1 MFGYSINDWFRYTLT
16 VSFLLQSRSKDS
28 ARYSAYDSPAIEKI
42 YFSTPQLRD
51 EAIAKLTAEQAMAGK
66 AAGSSASS
74 ASKAGAGRGV
84 VAAARPTALDIAPQP
99 TGSSVKLVQ
108 KIDMEAIKATLL
120 EIDKHAK
127 KAAAIAV
134 TDPLAGSQ
142 LDTAV
147 HKLVER
153 FIARA
158 AYP

>member
-74 ASKAGAGRGV
+74 ASKAGAGVGGGRRK
-84 VAAARPTALDIAPQP
+84 ATALDIAPQP